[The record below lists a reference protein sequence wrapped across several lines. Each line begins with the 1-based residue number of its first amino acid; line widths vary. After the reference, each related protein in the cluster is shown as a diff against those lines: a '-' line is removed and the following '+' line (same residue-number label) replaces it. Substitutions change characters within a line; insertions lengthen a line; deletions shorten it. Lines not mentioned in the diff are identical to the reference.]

1 MSACKG
7 NCAGTCGCCSGT
19 QAATPRLVENRPGLS
34 SIRYRAGEHAD
45 FKSTLLAR
53 LSGSHLAA
61 LRLLRTRDDEDFT
74 IALID
79 SFAVMAD
86 VLTFYQE
93 RIANESYLRTA
104 VERRSILELAR
115 LIGYELRPGV
125 AAETQLA
132 FTIEDTP
139 GAFLRAAN
147 PSAPLAAAAPE
158 TAPVV
163 ALGIGTKVQSIP
175 GPGETA
181 QMFETVEPIDAR
193 AGWNAIRPRLTKPQD
208 FSEYSATI
216 NSVYLTGVT
225 HDVKKG
231 DRVVTLPSPT
241 VRIVREATVD
251 AANNL
256 TRVDFTDSPLT
267 TIQQPAVIDPVPG
280 QLPWSEPYLRGPLS
294 LFIAYMIW
302 TAQWREADLS
312 TIVAREKWDPEE
324 LMTAVAKLVAASNTT
339 GSAMS
344 VFRQRAAAF
353 GHTAPNWNSLPAAMR
368 YRQKVKVVGA
378 NNAETD
384 EILEPAYPALGW
396 EANTL
401 ETDASTSGNLRYIW
415 LDHQYEQIA
424 PGGWIG
430 LEAGTSRPVR
440 IDTVDQLSRS
450 AYTISGKTT
459 RVRVNT
465 TSLSSFPIRT
475 TTIHV
480 QSEALPLAPLP
491 ITQTV
496 TGSTLVCDRML
507 LGVRVGQIVAI
518 AGERA
523 DVPGV
528 WISEAME
535 IVESNIDRGLSVLKF
550 KSALSYP
557 LVRKTVTINANV
569 ARATH
574 GETVTEILGA
584 GDATQSFQRFTLRQ
598 PPLTHVSAD
607 TDTGT
612 ATTLEVRVNDLLW
625 TEVTSFYGHGPD
637 ERIYITRLDDDGK
650 TTVIFGD
657 GRTGARLPTGEN
669 NVTAKYR
676 RGIGSAGLVKANQIS
691 QLMSRPLG
699 LKGATNPVASQ
710 NAGDRES
717 LSEARQNASLTAL
730 TLGRVVSLRDY
741 EDFSRAFAGIAK
753 ADATWAWSG
762 EQRHVLVTVA
772 GPNGSTIANGSDL
785 HTNLIGA
792 LRKFGDPHTP
802 IHLVSYVPRWFR
814 LQARVKVG
822 AEYRSD
828 KVFTEVEAKLR
839 EAFSFDA
846 RSFGQAVGRSE
857 VLAVMHRVDGVIA
870 VDIDQF
876 YPAEQA
882 TPDIKPRIGAVR
894 PSAMAPARL
903 VTIDPRPVKL
913 EVMP

>member
-1 MSACKG
+1 MSGCTG

-19 QAATPRLVENRPGLS
+19 QAATPRNVENRPGLS
-34 SIRYRAGEHAD
+34 AIRYRVGEHAD
-45 FKSTLLAR
+45 FRATLLSR
-53 LSGSHLAA
+53 LSGAHLTA
-61 LRLLRTRDDEDFT
+61 LRQLRTRDDEDFT
-74 IALID
+74 IALLD
-79 SFAVMAD
+79 SFATMAD

-147 PSAPLAAAAPE
+147 PSASLASTAPE
-158 TAPVV
+158 PAPVV

-181 QMFETVEPIDAR
+181 QMFETVEEIDAR
-193 AGWNAIRPRLTKPQD
+193 AAWNAIRPRLTKPQ
-208 FSEYSATI
+208 EIGATVH
-216 NSVYLTGVT
+216 SVYLTGVSL
-225 HDVKKG
+225 DVKKG
-231 DRVVTLPSPT
+231 DRVVTFPGST
-241 VRIVREATVD
+241 VRIVRSVTID
-251 AANNL
+251 APNDL
-256 TRVDFTDSPLT
+256 TRVDFTSTPLT
-267 TIQQPAVIDPVPG
+267 SIAQPPVTDPVPG
-280 QLPWSEPYLRGPLS
+280 VLPWFAPWLRGPLAPWMV
-294 LFIAYMIW
+294 LGIAL
-302 TAQWREADLS
+302 TQWREADLS
-312 TIVAREKWDPEE
+312 TIAAREKWDTEE
-324 LMTAVAKLVAASNTT
+324 LMTAVAKLTSVATSGGA
-339 GSAMS
+339 AMAI
-344 VFRQRAAAF
+344 FRQRAAAF
-353 GHTAPNWNSLPAAMR
+353 GHTAPKWESLPASMR
-368 YRQKVKVVGA
+368 YRQKVRIVAADGTESDQIV
-378 NNAETD
+378 D
-384 EILEPAYPALGW
+384 PAYPAPGW
-396 EANTL
+396 ETNTV
-401 ETDASTSGNLRYIW
+401 ESHAGRREGGQRYVY

-424 PGGWIG
+424 VGGWVAF
-430 LEAGTSRPVR
+430 E
-440 IDTVDQLSRS
+440 VDGQTRAAEIVEVEQLSRS
-450 AYTISGKTT
+450 AFTISGKTT
-459 RVRVNT
+459 RVRVT
-465 TSLSSFPIRT
+465 TGNLSDYPMRT

-480 QSEALPLAPLP
+480 QSEDLPLAPLP
-491 ITQTV
+491 ITTTV
-496 TGSTLVCDRML
+496 SGSTIVLDRMY
-507 LGVRVGQIVAI
+507 LGVRAGQTVII
-518 AGERA
+518 AGERS
-523 DVPGV
+523 DVAGA

-535 IVESNIDRGLSVLKF
+535 IVESNIDRGRSVLKF
-550 KSALSYP
+550 KSSLTYP

-574 GETVTEILGA
+574 GETVTEVLGA
-584 GDATQSFQRFTLRQ
+584 GDTAQPFQRFTLRQ

-612 ATTLEVRVNDLLW
+612 ASTLEVRVNDLLW
-625 TEVTSFYGHGPD
+625 SEVPSFYGHGEN
-637 ERIYITRLDDDGK
+637 ERIYITRLDDDGN

-669 NVTAKYR
+669 NITAKYR
-676 RGIGSAGLVKANQIS
+676 RGIGSTGLVKANQIS

-710 NAGDRES
+710 NAGDREP
-717 LSEARQNASLTAL
+717 LSEARQNASLTAM

-753 ADATWAWSG
+753 AEATWAWSG

-772 GPNGSTIANGSDL
+772 GPNGSTIADGSDL
-785 HTNLIGA
+785 HQNLIAA

-814 LQARVKVG
+814 LQAKIKVG
-822 AEYRSD
+822 AEYLSD
-828 KVFTEVEAKLR
+828 RVFSEVDEKLR

-846 RSFGQAVGRSE
+846 RSFGQAVGFSE
-857 VLAVMHRVDGVIA
+857 VVAVMHRVDGVVA
-870 VDIDQF
+870 VDVDQF

-882 TPDIKPRIGAVR
+882 TPDVKPRIGAVR
-894 PSAMAPARL
+894 PSALAPARL

>member
-7 NCAGTCGCCSGT
+7 NCAGTCDCCSGT
-19 QAATPRLVENRPGLS
+19 QTATPRLVENRPGLS
-34 SIRYRAGEHAD
+34 SIRYRVGEHAD

-61 LRLLRTRDDEDFT
+61 LRQLRTRDDDDFT

-147 PSAPLAAAAPE
+147 PSAPLASTAPE
-158 TAPVV
+158 AAPVV
-163 ALGIGTKVQSIP
+163 ALGTGTKVQSIP

-193 AGWNAIRPRLTKPQD
+193 AAWNAIRPRLTKPQE
-208 FSEYSATI
+208 FGATI

-251 AANNL
+251 AANNV

-267 TIQQPAVIDPVPG
+267 TIAQPAVVDPVPG
-280 QLPWSEPYLRGPLS
+280 QLPWFEPYLRGPLT
-294 LFIAYMIW
+294 LFMAYAIW

-312 TIVAREKWDPEE
+312 TIVAREKWDAEE
-324 LMTAVAKLVAASNTT
+324 LMTAVAKLVAAANST

-353 GHTAPNWNSLPAAMR
+353 GHTAPNWDSLPAAMR
-368 YRQKVKVVGA
+368 FRTRREVIDDNGNVTARVPVEAAFGTTW
-378 NNAETD
+378 ET
-384 EILEPAYPALGW
+384 
-396 EANTL
+396 NTL
-401 ETDASTSGNLRYIW
+401 ENDAAPSGNLRYIW

-430 LEAGTSRPVR
+430 LEASTSRAVR
-440 IDTVDQLSRS
+440 IDSVDQLSRS

-465 TSLSSFPIRT
+465 TALGDFPIRT

-496 TGSTLVCDRML
+496 SGSTIVCDRML
-507 LGVRVGQIVAI
+507 LGVRAGQIVAI

-523 DVPGV
+523 DVPGA
-528 WISEAME
+528 WISEALE

-550 KSALSYP
+550 KSALTYP

-574 GETVTEILGA
+574 GESVTEILGA
-584 GDATQSFQRFTLRQ
+584 GDAAQSFQRFTLRQ

-625 TEVTSFYGHGPD
+625 TEVTSFYEHEPH
-637 ERIYITRLDDDGK
+637 ERIYITRLDDDGD

-772 GPNGSTIANGSDL
+772 GPNGSTIADGSDL

-822 AEYRSD
+822 AEYLPD

-846 RSFGQAVGRSE
+846 RSFGQVVGRSE